1 MIAEM
6 PEEPRHRPGYV
17 AIAGRRVHRLA
28 ALSDGISA
36 IATTL
41 LVLDMHVPVLEVV
54 HGQQPPWADGAM
66 EPERGR
72 LAHLAPRFLP
82 PQLLDQLGRRPLI
95 IGSV

>member
-1 MIAEM
+1 M
-6 PEEPRHRPGYV
+6 PEAQRHGPGYV
-17 AIAGRRVHRLA
+17 AIAGRSVHRLA
-28 ALSDGISA
+28 ALSDGIFA

-41 LVLDMHVPVLEVV
+41 LVLDLHVPVLEVV

-72 LAHLAPRFLP
+72 LAHLAPRLL
-82 PQLLDQLGRRPLI
+82 PQLLDQLGHRPLI